1 MTLVRPTTIIAG
13 TLGASAV
20 EPRWRLALTGMQ
32 IARTPEWSKKP
43 FVLRNVPYTAVMP
56 KPKQIAVRVVF
67 GKLASQAKGQK
78 KTGFLPPAA
87 EVIQKAKGQIA
98 SRVASI
104 PSQRDG
110 RRNFATLSQREAQL
124 RELGYSV

>member
-1 MTLVRPTTIIAG
+1 MTLVRPTTVLAG

-67 GKLASQAKGQK
+67 GRLAGQAKGQK

-87 EVIQKAKGQIA
+87 EVLQKAKGQIA

-104 PSQRDG
+104 PSQRDE
-110 RRNFATLSQREAQL
+110 RRSFATLSQREAQL